1 VLPYLEERLSPG
13 SNYFNH
19 DVHAMHNVA
28 RHVKRINWPEIG
40 AATVLGTVAGL
51 VLSENKNLEREDQ
64 LKREEEQR
72 KERTR
77 QLFKKQALKIKLM
90 NLEEDHQ
97 KTKQENLETKK
108 AYDKIYSTGGV
119 YHER

>member
-40 AATVLGTVAGL
+40 AATVLGTVAGR

-77 QLFKKQALKIKLM
+77 QLFKNQVNEFRKRSPKNKTRKLR
-90 NLEEDHQ
+90 N
-97 KTKQENLETKK
+97 KK
-108 AYDKIYSTGGV
+108 SI
-119 YHER
+119 R